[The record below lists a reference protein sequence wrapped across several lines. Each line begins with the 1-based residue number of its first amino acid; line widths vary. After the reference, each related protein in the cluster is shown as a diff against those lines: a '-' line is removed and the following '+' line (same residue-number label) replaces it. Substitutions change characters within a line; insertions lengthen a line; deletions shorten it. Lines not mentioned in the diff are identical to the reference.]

1 MQIQSWLEIEDPSG
15 PSGPLLF
22 GNGSPQPICRLAAI
36 ELKSQDS
43 WLCQI
48 ANAKYQLCTP
58 YTYICLIR
66 RAARTW
72 IVHMVESVY
81 AKMSCGTVSKYKSII
96 QMVKK
101 VGQLWLFFWICL
113 PWTDL
118 RFSKNI
124 HPDFGPKILH
134 TKSSYIFSK
143 RNNVNAFISV
153 LLVAFC

>member
-1 MQIQSWLEIEDPSG
+1 MQIQSRLEIEDPSG

-72 IVHMVESVY
+72 IVHIVESVL
-81 AKMSCGTVSKYKSII
+81 AKMSCGTVSKYKSIT

-118 RFSKNI
+118 RFSKNLQ
-124 HPDFGPKILH
+124 DQILGQKFY
-134 TKSSYIFSK
+134 TLKVRTFSQK
-143 RNNVNAFISV
+143 EIA
-153 LLVAFC
+153 